1 MRNLKNYFVTVNIS
15 LKDGVLDPQGRAVQ
29 SSLKSLG
36 YIVENMRIGKLITFE
51 LEAEDDK
58 QAKQRAAKMCETL
71 LANTVIEDYNIE
83 VSDEKS

>member
-1 MRNLKNYFVTVNIS
+1 
-15 LKDGVLDPQGRAVQ
+15 
-29 SSLKSLG
+29 
-36 YIVENMRIGKLITFE
+36 MRIGKLITFE
-51 LEAEDDK
+51 LVAEDDS

>member
-29 SSLKSLG
+29 SSLKGLG